1 MKNKTYMGVSAGFH
15 DAGVSVVDGAGNI
28 LFAGHS
34 ERYSKV
40 KNDAELNDGIMQEA
54 LGYGMPDVIAW
65 YERPWLK
72 KTRQIY
78 SGEWRK
84 ALSDKSPRAHLSP
97 YFDDILVTS
106 VNIDSTPTR
115 SVRTY
120 GHHLSHAAAGF
131 QTSPF
136 EEAMVIVVD
145 AIGEWDTITA
155 WRAWYDDDGH
165 AQYQR
170 IYRQLY
176 PHSLGLFYSAMTQRC
191 GLKPMEEEYIL
202 MGMAAYGKKD
212 AYRDVWEMAIDQD
225 HTQKFKRNF
234 HAGIEYEF
242 GAQYGKE
249 TLALATQLTTERFLE
264 TFMRKL
270 ACKPWALHLQNC
282 VFMGGVAL
290 NCVANS
296 HIRDIWN
303 DMWIMP
309 NPGDCGSSLGAAALA
324 YGKKLNWQGP
334 YLGTNIPGEYPS
346 EDIIGEL
353 QRTGICGVASGRA
366 EFGPRALGTR
376 SLLADPRGKDI
387 KDRVNEIK
395 RRQKF
400 RPFAPMVLEEHAH
413 EYFKFPVQ
421 FDTSPYM
428 QNTYKC
434 KRPDLFPAIVH
445 EDGTSR
451 VQTVGRDGHPGVRD
465 LLEKWYVLTD
475 CPMLLN
481 TSLNIRGEPMVNTR
495 ADADNF
501 EREYGIRVCS

>member
-1 MKNKTYMGVSAGFH
+1 MKIKTYMGVSAGFH
-15 DAGVSVVDGAGNI
+15 DAGVSVVDGNGNI

-34 ERYSKV
+34 ERYSKI

-84 ALSDKSPRAHLSP
+84 VFSDKSPRQHLSP
-97 YFDDILVTS
+97 YLNDVMLTS
-106 VNIDSTPTR
+106 VSMDSKPTR
-115 SVRTY
+115 SISTY
-120 GHHLSHAAAGF
+120 SHHLSHAAAGF

-136 EEAMVIVVD
+136 EEAMVIVMD
-145 AIGEWDTITA
+145 AIGEWDTMTA
-155 WRAWYDDDGH
+155 WRAWYDDHGR

-170 IYRQLY
+170 VYRQLY
-176 PHSLGLFYSAMTQRC
+176 PHSLGLFYSAMTRRC

-212 AYRDVWEMAIDQD
+212 AYGDVWRMAVDAD
-225 HTQKFKRNF
+225 HRQKFKRNF
-234 HAGIEYEF
+234 HVGIEYEF
-242 GAQYGKE
+242 GAEYGVE
-249 TLALATQLTTERFLE
+249 TLARATQLTTERFLG
-264 TFMRKL
+264 TFMRQL
-270 ACKPWALHLQNC
+270 AGTRWGLHLQNC

-324 YGKKLNWQGP
+324 YGKRLNWQGP

-346 EDIIGEL
+346 EEIIGEL
-353 QRTGICGVASGRA
+353 QREGIVGVASGRA
-366 EFGPRALGTR
+366 EFGPRALGNR
-376 SLLADPRGKDI
+376 SLLADPRGADI

-400 RPFAPMVLEEHAH
+400 RPFAPMILEEHAQD
-413 EYFKFPVQ
+413 YFVMDG
-421 FDTSPYM
+421 DTSPYM
-428 QNTYKC
+428 QHTYKC
-434 KRPDLFPAIVH
+434 KHPDLFPAIVH
-445 EDGTSR
+445 FDDTSR
-451 VQTVGRDGHPGVRD
+451 VQTVGKDDKTGARD

-481 TSLNIRGEPMVNTR
+481 TSLNIRGEPMVNDRT
-495 ADADNF
+495 DADRF
-501 EREYGIRVCS
+501 EKKYGVRVCS

>member
-1 MKNKTYMGVSAGFH
+1 MKLGNILGVSAGFH
-15 DAGVSVVDGAGNI
+15 DAGVSVINSQGDI
-28 LFAGHS
+28 LFAAHS
-34 ERYSKV
+34 ERYSRV
-40 KNDAELNDGIMQEA
+40 KNDVNLNQAIINEA
-54 LGYGMPDVIAW
+54 FSHGDISQVAW
-65 YERPWLK
+65 YETPWLK

-78 SGEWRK
+78 SGEIGK
-84 ALSDKSPRAHLSP
+84 AFTDKSPKRHLSE
-97 YFDDILVTS
+97 VG
-106 VNIDSTPTR
+106 VNRPIQYHR
-115 SVRTY
+115 
-120 GHHLSHAAAGF
+120 HHLSHAAAGF

-136 EEAMVIVVD
+136 ETAIVVVID
-145 AIGEWDTITA
+145 AIGEWDTYSA
-155 WRAWYDDDGH
+155 YRASYDRRGR
-165 AQYQR
+165 AQYKR
-170 IYRQLY
+170 IYRQIY

-191 GLKPMEEEYIL
+191 GLRPMEEEYIM
-202 MGMAAYGKKD
+202 MGMAAYGDKS
-212 AYRDVWEMAIDQD
+212 AYRDVYDMAVDAD
-225 HTQKFKRNF
+225 HKQTFKRNF

-242 GAQYGKE
+242 GAEFGIE
-249 TLALATQLTTERFLE
+249 TLARATQQVTERCLN
-264 TFMRKL
+264 TLMKQL
-270 ACKPWALHLQNC
+270 AISNPDIDDC

-290 NCVANS
+290 NCVANNE
-296 HIRDIWN
+296 IREAWN
-303 DMWIMP
+303 RLWIMP

-324 YGKKLNWQGP
+324 YGKRLQWIGP
-334 YLGTNIPGEYPS
+334 YLGTDIPGFYPS

-376 SLLADPRGKDI
+376 SLLADPRGEDI

-495 ADADNF
+495 ADADRF
-501 EREYGIRVCS
+501 EKKYGVRVCS